1 MEVEPMRIF
10 SWIAF
15 LILVG
20 VAIFAIQNSNAA
32 PVMIKFLA
40 WRFETSLV
48 LTILGSIVLGC
59 ILTLFL
65 WISRAIRHSFKK
77 RGERGQ
83 EELDTNR
90 FPTTV
95 ERHG

>member
-1 MEVEPMRIF
+1 MRIF
-10 SWIAF
+10 SWITF

-77 RGERGQ
+77 RSGGGQ
-83 EELDTNR
+83 DNLDTSR

>member
-1 MEVEPMRIF
+1 VRIF
-10 SWIAF
+10 SWVAF
-15 LILVG
+15 FILIG

-48 LTILGSIVLGC
+48 FTILGSIVLGC

-65 WISRAIRHSFKK
+65 WISRTIRHSFKK
-77 RGERGQ
+77 RGDRGQ
-83 EELDTNR
+83 EDLDVSL
-90 FPTTV
+90 FPSKDD
-95 ERHG
+95 RQG

>member
-1 MEVEPMRIF
+1 MRIF

-15 LILVG
+15 LILIG
-20 VAIFAIQNSNAA
+20 VAIFAIQNSSAA

-48 LTILGSIVLGC
+48 FTILGSIVLGC

-65 WISRAIRHSFKK
+65 WVSRAIRHSLKK
-77 RGERGQ
+77 RAQQGQ
-83 EELDTNR
+83 EDLNTSR
-90 FPTTV
+90 FPTTDD
-95 ERHG
+95 RHG

>member
-1 MEVEPMRIF
+1 MRIF

-15 LILVG
+15 LILIG

-65 WISRAIRHSFKK
+65 WISRHVA
-77 RGERGQ
+77 
-83 EELDTNR
+83 
-90 FPTTV
+90 TV
-95 ERHG
+95 MYMQ